1 MKIAAI
7 QEAFKQAGTLAT
19 AAAAAATATSTA
31 PTQCDT
37 ISTKS
42 EQCIVATEDTPE
54 SADSSKKTTPRKM
67 SCSPRQL
74 SIGDSQAAALALAG
88 AAVTHAAAAFLHNP
102 CQNSAEYLS
111 PNAHDSPGTITSKIE
126 GGSEQ
131 WRSEL
136 QIHMIN
142 SIPISKYDLNYQLL
156 GAWFKLGLSPIDD
169 RTFTL
174 KC

>member
-19 AAAAAATATSTA
+19 AAAAATATSTA

-42 EQCIVATEDTPE
+42 EQCIVATEDTSE

-67 SCSPRQL
+67 SSTPRAL

-88 AAVTHAAAAFLHNP
+88 AAVSHAAAAFLQNP
-102 CQNSAEYLS
+102 CQNSVERLS
-111 PNAHDSPGTITSKIE
+111 PNSHDSPGK
-126 GGSEQ
+126 
-131 WRSEL
+131 
-136 QIHMIN
+136 MIN
-142 SIPISKYDLNYQLL
+142 KHL
-156 GAWFKLGLSPIDD
+156 
-169 RTFTL
+169 
-174 KC
+174 